1 LWAAD
6 LLYLLVPRRII
17 FLIDHL
23 FFIHYFPFFYSF
35 FFFIPCSSDGAYVQV
50 AGGTGSGHELL
61 YFGAGDGTP
70 FSLPSQLKNV
80 KWGAWTS
87 RCGWPV
93 QGCWPKTSK
102 EQSDS
107 RISGVA
113 SAGAGASVEPSC
125 AHRSKAW
132 DLLAAGYVV
141 SHIRSRVNV
150 LMNVHKYIHLK
161 LFPSPSPSPS
171 PSP

>member
-1 LWAAD
+1 
-6 LLYLLVPRRII
+6 
-17 FLIDHL
+17 
-23 FFIHYFPFFYSF
+23 
-35 FFFIPCSSDGAYVQV
+35 VQV

-102 EQSDS
+102 EQSDDS
-107 RISGVA
+107 MSGASA
-113 SAGAGASVEPSC
+113 SAGAGGGAGASAEPSC

-132 DLLAAGYVV
+132 DLLAAGYAISYYVRDNMDTWNI
-141 SHIRSRVNV
+141 SIFII
-150 LMNVHKYIHLK
+150 LC
-161 LFPSPSPSPS
+161 
-171 PSP
+171 